1 LHLTN
6 SSQLNLELRIIIA
19 AMVEGRRHASLSKR
33 RVLNDDDANCRRQAA
48 PPASLRHGGS
58 SRTVFSILP
67 KRWLKLMLR
76 SMAMIRNRS
85 QAGFPEQFRSS
96 GRSG

>member
-33 RVLNDDDANCRRQAA
+33 RVLNDEDATLPPTSCA
-48 PPASLRHGGS
+48 PGVAPQWRIEPHG
-58 SRTVFSILP
+58 ILDVAQ
-67 KRWLKLMLR
+67 KV
-76 SMAMIRNRS
+76 A
-85 QAGFPEQFRSS
+85 
-96 GRSG
+96 